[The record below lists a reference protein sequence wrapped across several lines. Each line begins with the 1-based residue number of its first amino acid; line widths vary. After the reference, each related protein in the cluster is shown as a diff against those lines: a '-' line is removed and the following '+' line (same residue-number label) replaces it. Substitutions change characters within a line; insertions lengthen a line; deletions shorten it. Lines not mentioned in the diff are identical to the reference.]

1 MYGLV
6 FYLSKEVLKKEY
18 GMEKNHHDAYEEIR
32 DILRHYG
39 FHWLSNSFYFSRSIN
54 NLVQIFQ
61 AVKHLKE
68 IPWFVKSLGSFHVFK
83 MEDMSNFTE
92 YIKSSRVMTQI
103 EEEEEEDDIELGKTK
118 NSKGK
123 NWMF

>member
-6 FYLSKEVLKKEY
+6 FYLNKAILKESY
-18 GMEKNHHDAYEEIR
+18 GENNNHHDAYEEVR

-61 AVKHLKE
+61 AVKHLKD
-68 IPWFVKSLGSFHVFK
+68 IPWFVKSLVSLHVFK
-83 MEDMSNFTE
+83 MEDISDFTE
-92 YIKSSRVMTQI
+92 YLKASKSKLTI
-103 EEEEEEDDIELGKTK
+103 DEEETEDEIESGKTK
-118 NSKGK
+118 NIKR
-123 NWMF
+123 